1 MRYSPSPPSAS
12 AARCASSGGM
22 ISPSSP
28 SVQVTRV
35 TPAPS
40 AAYLAIVAPV
50 PIDSSSG
57 WACTSSILRPLSG
70 PLIRWSLATADRP
83 EMICLMTGTQRAR
96 ARDLGI
102 VVGAL
107 PAGEHNAITDV
118 PGVRVGHTTL
128 IEGSDIRTG
137 VTAIVHDRLTGAG
150 TLNAGLATGNGYGKI
165 VGTTQ
170 LSELGVIETP
180 VVLTGTLC
188 TFRAADA
195 LVSYMLSRPGNEKLE
210 TVNPVVAETNDGFL
224 SDMRRRPVTEEH
236 VLAAL
241 HGAAAGPVAEG
252 AVGAGTGTG
261 ALGYKAGI
269 GTSSRIADR
278 RGSGPP
284 VTIGVL
290 VQANFTGMFTV
301 LGVPVPPETA
311 GPDAGPGTAGQGTG
325 NSCVIVLATDAPLD
339 SRQLA
344 RVARRSI
351 FGMARTGSDFSGRSG
366 DYALAFSTAERPQLA
381 GAGPLP
387 DSALDPLFVAAMDA
401 TEEAILNSL
410 FMADTTTGFRGHVR
424 PAVPLDR
431 VRRLCAAR
439 GVLAPG
445 N

>member
-1 MRYSPSPPSAS
+1 VS
-12 AARCASSGGM
+12 
-22 ISPSSP
+22 
-28 SVQVTRV
+28 
-35 TPAPS
+35 
-40 AAYLAIVAPV
+40 
-50 PIDSSSG
+50 
-57 WACTSSILRPLSG
+57 
-70 PLIRWSLATADRP
+70 
-83 EMICLMTGTQRAR
+83 RAR

-102 VVGAL
+102 VPGVL
-107 PAGEHNAITDV
+107 PTGDLNAITDV
-118 PGVRVGHTTL
+118 AGVRVGHTTL

-137 VTAIVHDRLTGAG
+137 VTAIVHDRLTAAR
-150 TLNAGLATGNGYGKI
+150 TLNAGLATGNGYGKM

-195 LVSYMLSRPGNEKLE
+195 LVSYMLSQPGNESLE

-224 SDMRRRPVTEEH
+224 SDMRRRPVSEEH

-241 HGAAAGPVAEG
+241 RGAAAGPVAEG

-269 GTSSRIADR
+269 GTSSRVADL
-278 RGSGPP
+278 GGAGPP

-290 VQANFTGMFTV
+290 VQANFTGTLIV

-311 GPDAGPGTAGQGTG
+311 VPDTAVPGTAGPGTAGPGTAGPDTAGPDTANPG

-344 RVARRSI
+344 RVAWRSI

-366 DYALAFSTAERPQLA
+366 DYALAFSTVEYGPQVP
-381 GAGPLP
+381 GAAPLP

-410 FMADTTTGFRGHVR
+410 FMADTTTGFRGRVR
-424 PAVPLDR
+424 PAAPLDR